1 MTDIVS
7 ATVYVTSLDDVA
19 NMNKVYIAL
28 MPDPKPASD
37 RAGRRPDRRGQ
48 DRNVGHRSKT
58 LKRRAVAT
66 EDPKRLKH
74 QP

>member
-28 MPDPKPASD
+28 MPDPKP
-37 RAGRRPDRRGQ
+37 RERPC
-48 DRNVGHRSKT
+48 RSQ
-58 LKRRAVAT
+58 A
-66 EDPKRLKH
+66 
-74 QP
+74 